1 MYLAHNRKKGKLIR
15 VLGKLSQ
22 SRVTGQTPTELKQLL
37 DSDVI
42 EPDLLRLYVLSK
54 NKVNKSAFALT
65 PYADRVLLLP
75 QCLRASGCQAPLDAN
90 GYHCVSCGRCIIKEV
105 KEEAEALGYK
115 VFILPGGS
123 IVEKIFDSTK
133 PKACLGVAC
142 LKELVLGCLVSE
154 RKNVIPYAVP
164 LTREGCLNT
173 DVDID
178 ELKVAMGLFN
188 HTSIQI
194 PTKP

>member
-75 QCLRASGCQAPLDAN
+75 QCLRASGCQAPLDVN

-178 ELKVAMGLFN
+178 ELEVAMGLFN